1 MARIEKSCENCIEW
15 MPFGGG
21 CALGGFM
28 PCDKWKLSLSY
39 KQEQEL
45 TLWD

>member
-1 MARIEKSCENCIEW
+1 

-28 PCDKWKLSLSY
+28 PCNEWKLSLSY
-39 KQEQEL
+39 EQNQEL